1 VSWLGPAS
9 KRGATLAVKYGPHAM
24 KAWDLFGDKV
34 KEASRHKLDE
44 VSARNLA
51 FKDAESRV
59 AGSVLRVPQKGVA
72 VFVVFAGEEPVAAYP
87 ETDQPLATLIDR
99 VDLARRVTPAQRR
112 ERQLRARALRAGKGV
127 AQRAPRPGRGPAPGS
142 SPGSSPDR
150 DEL

>member
-1 VSWLGPAS
+1 MGWVGPAS

-34 KEASRHKLDE
+34 KEVSRNKLDE

-51 FKDAESRV
+51 FKDAEGRV
-59 AGSVLRVPQKGVA
+59 EGSVLRVAQKGVP

-87 ETDQPLATLIDR
+87 ETDQPLSSLIDR
-99 VDLARRVTPAQRR
+99 VDLSRRITPAQRR

-127 AQRAPRPGRGPAPGS
+127 AHRAPRRNG
-142 SPGSSPDR
+142 
-150 DEL
+150 

>member
-1 VSWLGPAS
+1 MGWVGPAS

-34 KEASRHKLDE
+34 KEGARQKLDE
-44 VSARNLA
+44 MAARNLA

-59 AGSVLRVPQKGVA
+59 SGSVLRVAQKGVP

-87 ETDQPLATLIDR
+87 ETDQPLSSLIDR
-99 VDLARRVTPAQRR
+99 VDLSRRITPAQRR

-127 AQRAPRPGRGPAPGS
+127 AGKAPRRSA
-142 SPGSSPDR
+142 
-150 DEL
+150 

>member
-1 VSWLGPAS
+1 MGWVGPAS

-34 KEASRHKLDE
+34 KEGARQKLDE
-44 VSARNLA
+44 MAARNLA

-59 AGSVLRVPQKGVA
+59 SGSVLRVAQKGVP

-87 ETDQPLATLIDR
+87 ETDQPLSSLVDR
-99 VDLARRVTPAQRR
+99 VDLSRRITPAQRR

-127 AQRAPRPGRGPAPGS
+127 AGKAPRRGA
-142 SPGSSPDR
+142 
-150 DEL
+150 